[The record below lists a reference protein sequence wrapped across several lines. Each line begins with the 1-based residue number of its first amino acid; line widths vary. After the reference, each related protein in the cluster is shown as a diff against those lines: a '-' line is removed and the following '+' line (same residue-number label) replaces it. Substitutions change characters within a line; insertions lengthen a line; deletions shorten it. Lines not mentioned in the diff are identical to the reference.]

1 MHERDMDA
9 NIKAIFDDMRFD
21 DPEHR
26 KMFIESYNE
35 LWESHEKMKKLLKRS
50 HEFMYNILS
59 DIHSDDIHHKIDL
72 ELLKTNKIKKII

>member
-1 MHERDMDA
+1 MNT
-9 NIKAIFDDMRFD
+9 NIKEVFDDMKFD

-50 HEFMYNILS
+50 HEVMLNFLK
-59 DIHSDDIHHKIDL
+59 DIHSDDIHHNIDL
-72 ELLKTNKIKKII
+72 ELLKYNKIKKIL